1 MVNQL
6 IVSQRLR
13 MRDVVE
19 RLTEREEGQD
29 MIEYALLAALIAIA
43 AIAVIVLVGP
53 ELRKLFQDVI
63 NGLKTTG

>member
-1 MVNQL
+1 MSQLVVNAQ
-6 IVSQRLR
+6 IRLW
-13 MRDVVE
+13 DA
-19 RLTEREEGQD
+19 LTRFSDREEGQD